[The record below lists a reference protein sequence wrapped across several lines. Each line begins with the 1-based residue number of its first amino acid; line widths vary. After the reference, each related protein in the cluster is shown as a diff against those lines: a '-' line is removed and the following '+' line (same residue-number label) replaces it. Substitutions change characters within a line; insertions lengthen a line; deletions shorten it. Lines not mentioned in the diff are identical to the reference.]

1 MKLRVSIIV
10 LAVAALL
17 ASCQKDDV
25 APSVPP
31 SAAINVVNVSAGAF
45 NFFMN
50 GTRLNNTSPIY
61 PDGISGYLE
70 VYSGQQNY
78 QFKNDRSPDVA
89 FTLPL
94 SLDSAASYTIFAAAL
109 DTANIILVNDD
120 INIEP
125 DTAVFIRFVNASP
138 KVNNITVL
146 LNDTARVTNA
156 AYRSVSDLIRVQPG
170 IKKLSIANTNIS
182 DSVTFTRGNAYTIY
196 SKGDPAITGDGG
208 FGLRIIQN

>member
-1 MKLRVSIIV
+1 MKLRVSVIV

-17 ASCQKDDV
+17 ASCQKEDV

-31 SAAINVVNVSAGAF
+31 SAAVNVVNVSGGAF

-50 GTRLNNTSPIY
+50 GTRLNNTSTIY
-61 PDGISGYLE
+61 PDGVSGYLE

-94 SLDSAASYTIFAAAL
+94 SLDSAASYTLFAAAL
-109 DTANIILVNDD
+109 DTTNIILVNDD
-120 INIEP
+120 ISI
-125 DTAVFIRFVNASP
+125 DTGNVALIRFVNASP
-138 KVNNITVL
+138 KVNNITL
-146 LNDTARVTNA
+146 SLNDTARVSNA
-156 AYRSVSDLIRVQPG
+156 AYRSVSDLIRIVPG
-170 IKKLSIANTNIS
+170 RKKLSVGNTNMG

-196 SKGDPAITGDGG
+196 SKGDPAINGDGG
-208 FGLRIIQN
+208 FGLGIIQN